1 MPPTPLD
8 ALRREL
14 EDERRA
20 TLSFNRA
27 LDHIGFAPAKL
38 DWKNLRALH
47 ERAADTAELLYGVE
61 RGHIS
66 SDTVERYREEAE
78 AIRKDAAGLRAKV
91 RSALPKTFQKR
102 LDLAIPVANSTLSLH
117 DLYEDI
123 RSAP

>member
-1 MPPTPLD
+1 MPPTLLD

-20 TLSFNRA
+20 TLAFNRA

-38 DWKNLRALH
+38 DWTSLRSLH

-61 RGHIS
+61 RGHITPA
-66 SDTVERYREEAE
+66 TVKRHRVEAE
-78 AIRKDAAGLRAKV
+78 AIRKDAEALRAKV
-91 RSALPKTFQKR
+91 RNALPKTFQRR
-102 LDLAIPVANSTLSLH
+102 LDLALPVANSTLSLD